1 VIRVNPHANQALGP
15 HLPFTQ
21 RVKEEQMAEPV
32 DFVVKKLPYNLTSHV
47 GMPAVLIAC
56 QPPCT
61 GQWSTMTSRTR
72 RRALNFHAA

>member
-1 VIRVNPHANQALGP
+1 
-15 HLPFTQ
+15 
-21 RVKEEQMAEPV
+21 MAEPV